1 MTRETL
7 VAIHAGSGI
16 AGLVV
21 GLAVFTPPQTEDGP
35 RRWWGIAY
43 GALLVVLAVS
53 LVALVLRDWAGLE
66 SGARLAFTGL
76 AVLAVV
82 MVIRAFLSHRLVAS
96 GGRGWE
102 GRYVNHVYFTYI
114 SLWVGLAIV
123 PALRSPNPGLWVPIA
138 VAVVLATGSLLVR
151 RFKQSTITPT
161 N

>member
-1 MTRETL
+1 M
-7 VAIHAGSGI
+7 
-16 AGLVV
+16 
-21 GLAVFTPPQTEDGP
+21 
-35 RRWWGIAY
+35 
-43 GALLVVLAVS
+43 
-53 LVALVLRDWAGLE
+53 LRDWAGLE

-82 MVIRAFLSHRLVAS
+82 MLIRAYLAHRRVAR

-123 PALRSPNPGLWVPIA
+123 PALRSPDPELWVPIA
-138 VAVVLATGSLLVR
+138 VAVVLSTGALLVR
-151 RFKQSTITPT
+151 RFKQNTITPM